1 MSDDRVCVVGCTG
14 KERMLGA
21 DTPCLRMPREDFEAL
36 AGGDQGADLRATRVT
51 NIPPFLSPSDRT
63 TYEGEATTLAQCA
76 DGDTVYVGGDNDEWE
91 AARVK
96 R

>member
-1 MSDDRVCVVGCTG
+1 MSNDVRVVGFDG
-14 KERMLGA
+14 KERMLAA

-36 AGGDQGADLRATRVT
+36 VGGDEDADLRATRVT
-51 NIPPFLSPSDRT
+51 NIAPFLTPADRA
-63 TYEGEATTLAQCA
+63 TYEGEETTLAQCA
-76 DGDTVYVGGDNDEWE
+76 DGDAVYVGPGDDWS